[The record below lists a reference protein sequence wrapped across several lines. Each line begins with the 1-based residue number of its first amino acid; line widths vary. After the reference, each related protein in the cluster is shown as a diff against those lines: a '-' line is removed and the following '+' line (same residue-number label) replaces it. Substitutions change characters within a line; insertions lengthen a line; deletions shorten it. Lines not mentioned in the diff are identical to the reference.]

1 MRAPVDWPTTDL
13 LAHRALATP
22 DRTAIR
28 DAERGDAWTYRAFE
42 NEVEGYVP
50 ELDRATPAA
59 EGRVALLVDDPLD
72 TARLLFAAI
81 RRAITVVPLNTRLT
95 AGELRPRL
103 RKVGPD
109 LLVCDGATEGQAVE
123 AADGSIPVQSLDDPV
138 DGSVGHLAGDGT
150 AAVVPTTLRRDT
162 EALVLFTSGTTG
174 EPKGVRL
181 TVGNLVASATA
192 SAFRLGVTPEDRW
205 LCCLPTYHMGG
216 LAPIVRS
223 VLYGTTAILQS
234 GFDASETARVIA
246 DEEITGVSLVPT
258 MLTRLL
264 DDGWS
269 PPDHLRFVLLGGA
282 PAPPELVDRCADRGV
297 PVHPTYGMTETASQI
312 ATASPV
318 QAFEHEGTVGQ
329 PLLFTEVTVVDPET
343 NEPVH
348 GGEPGEL
355 VVDGPT
361 VTPGYL
367 DDQQTAAAFTER
379 GLHTGD
385 VGYRDADGRLWVQ
398 NRLDDRIVSGGENV
412 DPGEVRAA
420 LRDSDRIEDA
430 AVVGLDDA
438 EWGERVAA
446 LVVSRDESLTTSM
459 VESHCRERLAGFKL
473 PRTIAFADEL
483 PRTASGTV
491 DREAVRERLVAARAE

>member
-1 MRAPVDWPTTDL
+1 
-13 LAHRALATP
+13 
-22 DRTAIR
+22 
-28 DAERGDAWTYRAFE
+28 
-42 NEVEGYVP
+42 
-50 ELDRATPAA
+50 
-59 EGRVALLVDDPLD
+59 
-72 TARLLFAAI
+72 
-81 RRAITVVPLNTRLT
+81 
-95 AGELRPRL
+95 
-103 RKVGPD
+103 
-109 LLVCDGATEGQAVE
+109 
-123 AADGSIPVQSLDDPV
+123 
-138 DGSVGHLAGDGT
+138 
-150 AAVVPTTLRRDT
+150 
-162 EALVLFTSGTTG
+162 
-174 EPKGVRL
+174 
-181 TVGNLVASATA
+181 
-192 SAFRLGVTPEDRW
+192 
-205 LCCLPTYHMGG
+205 
-216 LAPIVRS
+216 
-223 VLYGTTAILQS
+223 
-234 GFDASETARVIA
+234 
-246 DEEITGVSLVPT
+246 
-258 MLTRLL
+258 
-264 DDGWS
+264 
-269 PPDHLRFVLLGGA
+269 
-282 PAPPELVDRCADRGV
+282 
-297 PVHPTYGMTETASQI
+297 MTETASQI